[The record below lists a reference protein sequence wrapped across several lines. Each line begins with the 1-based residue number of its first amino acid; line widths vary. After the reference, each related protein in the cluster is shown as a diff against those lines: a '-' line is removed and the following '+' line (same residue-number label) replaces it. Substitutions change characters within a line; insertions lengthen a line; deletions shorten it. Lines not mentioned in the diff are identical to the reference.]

1 MEDKDF
7 NGDSKKLYE
16 NLRVDCEK
24 CFGICCVA
32 LYFSASEGFPI
43 NKDAGKPCINL
54 KDDFSCSIHKDL
66 RKKGLKG
73 CTAYDCFGAGQKV
86 AQVTY
91 KGVSWKEQPN
101 KSAEMF
107 DVFLIVRRLHEML
120 WYLTEA
126 FNSKATISIKDK
138 IGNMISETERLTMLD
153 SDSLKSLDIESHRDK
168 VNALLSKTSD
178 LVRSMAS
185 KGQKSNL
192 KNKKTIAGRRDFI
205 GVDFRKKNL
214 KGADLRGAFLI
225 AANFRDV
232 NLDGA
237 DFIGADMRDA
247 DFRGANLA
255 GAIFITQPQINAA
268 KGDCNTK
275 LPISLIRPSYWEK

>member
-1 MEDKDF
+1 MEEKNF
-7 NGDSKKLYE
+7 NIDNEKLYE

-24 CFGICCVA
+24 CFGFCCVA

-54 KDDFSCSIHKDL
+54 KDDFSCKIHKDL

-91 KGVSWKEQPN
+91 QGVSWKDEPK
-101 KSAEMF
+101 KSEEMF

-120 WYLTEA
+120 WYLTQA
-126 FNSKATISIKDK
+126 INAKATISIKDK
-138 IGNMISETERLTMLD
+138 IANMISETERLTMLD
-153 SDSLKSLDIESHRDK
+153 ADSLKSLDIESHRDK
-168 VNALLSKTSD
+168 VNELLSKTSD
-178 LVRSMAS
+178 LVRSKAN

-192 KNKKTIAGRRDFI
+192 KHKKTILGRRDFA
-205 GVDFRKKNL
+205 GVDFRKANL

-225 AANFRDV
+225 AADFRGV

-237 DFIGADMRDA
+237 DFIGSDMRDA
-247 DFRGANLA
+247 DFRGANLT
-255 GAIFITQPQINAA
+255 GSIFITQPQINAA
-268 KGDCNTK
+268 KGDSNTR
-275 LPISLIRPSYWEK
+275 LPISLVRPSYWEK